1 MTSRKDIR
9 DILRATSNNRHDPN
23 KNICGFAVA
32 RALGVDDATRYIHT
46 INDLQRAIRSMWSLR
61 SVKTKMGVKV
71 GKTSVGAIRQR
82 IKKRGEALAYLVH
95 VDGHVLL
102 LDRDGS
108 TAVDTAPA
116 QRDCRKVL
124 AVQGVYMSDN
134 DRKFLKMM
142 QVKDKVEARVKS

>member
-1 MTSRKDIR
+1 MTSRKEFREIMK
-9 DILRATSNNRHDPN
+9 ATSNNKADPN

-46 INDLQRAIRSMWSLR
+46 ISDLQRAIRSMWSLR
-61 SVKTKMGVKV
+61 SVKSKMGVKV

-95 VDGHVLL
+95 VDGHVIL

-116 QRDCRKVL
+116 ERDHRRVL

-134 DRKFLKMM
+134 DTKFLKMM
-142 QVKDKVEARVKS
+142 QVKEKVEGRVKS